1 MDDSERMTRSTK
13 TSIPKVPARA
23 SARSTLA
30 AAATQIGLRPL
41 NNAVPMNAPGVW
53 FARKLVAT
61 FMAIGG
67 PVPRGTA
74 ITPVR
79 SGPVRGEWVRAAGV
93 SFGRRAVYYIH
104 GSAYVI
110 CSARTH
116 RGLAAQLSRKTG
128 LPVFV
133 VDYRLAPE
141 HRFPAAADDIEAGY
155 RWLLDRG
162 YAAND
167 LVIAGDS
174 AGGHLAL
181 DLLIENNRHRVPQP
195 AAVTMFSPL
204 FDLTLKLAAEQ
215 ERQQRDPL
223 ISAAAA
229 SRMPREYTKGL
240 PDDLP
245 RLRLTVP
252 EGIPLP
258 PMLIQVG
265 GAEMLRADARAL
277 CETVR
282 AAGGSCEL
290 EIWPGQVHVFQAL
303 PTLVPEADQALT
315 RAAEFLRAALAD
327 RTVSEKV
334 S

>member
-1 MDDSERMTRSTK
+1 MTRSTK
-13 TSIPKVPARA
+13 TSIPGVPTTA

-41 NNAVPMNAPGVW
+41 NNAVPMNATGVW

-61 FMAIGG
+61 FMAVGG

-74 ITPVR
+74 VTPVR

-93 SFGRRAVYYIH
+93 CFGRQAIYYIH

-133 VDYRLAPE
+133 TDYRLAPE

-155 RWLLDRG
+155 RWLLERG
-162 YAAND
+162 YAADD

-181 DLLIENNRHRVPQP
+181 DLLIENDRHRIPQP
-195 AAVTMFSPL
+195 AAVAMFSPL
-204 FDLTLKLAAEQ
+204 FDLTLRLAAEQ
-215 ERQQRDPL
+215 ERRHRDPL
-223 ISAAAA
+223 ISAEAA
-229 SRMPREYTKGL
+229 SRMPREYTQGL

-252 EGIPLP
+252 QGMPLP

-265 GAEMLRADARAL
+265 GTEMLRADARAL
-277 CETVR
+277 CEMVR

-290 EIWPGQVHVFQAL
+290 EVWPGQVHVFQAL